1 MSVEHR
7 WSLSDEKNTGIS
19 LVSLHDGETGF
30 TVRTPVV
37 RPGHKTAA
45 VMAWAG
51 ARFSRSADTA
61 EEIFAEIHGADV
73 NAEAKLA
80 TLFRKYGH
88 ASVADMA
95 QVMVFMENVPM
106 HLALDWFYASRVNA
120 GQERSTRFQ
129 DFGNSRLPELRLF
142 LPLESRSDPRLSE
155 LEKKYQKLGEMSI
168 VNYQKWVTI
177 LTERYTQ
184 FYKPDPGSEKH
195 RGALEARVFD
205 SARFFLLAG
214 FPTSI
219 AYQCSAREWSRLI
232 SRAKGG
238 RLGVGRKLGEQVE
251 ELLAPSEEVA
261 GYVPEVKSL
270 VRHTEVSESVQANLG
285 ELDIYLKTI
294 PGFTEIDGNDIAN
307 WVVEQIVDVLSSEVM
322 VGEKLVTQY
331 VMALHPDWKYWA
343 VLEKVRR
350 LTHDQQTK
358 VSEIIFAGHSHLNI
372 MTNLAEVS
380 GTTAVYRMG
389 LGEARDFDRQRGQ
402 GRFIPLLEVRDGYDR
417 LLRSG
422 FILPLYL
429 THVSEFNDERERFS
443 EDLQRYYEAMR
454 DFSDRLVS
462 YFGEDKGTQAVL
474 NVIPL
479 AHATTMV
486 MHGDPKQEVYFAHL
500 RSRPGGHIN
509 YRVLAW
515 ERARQISAVD
525 SLLVGI
531 ALQSSVPDPASRE
544 EFFNRG

>member
-1 MSVEHR
+1 MFVESR
-7 WSLSDEKNTGIS
+7 WSVSDEKRTGIS
-19 LVSLHDGETGF
+19 LVSLRDPETGYV
-30 TVRTPVV
+30 VRTPLV
-37 RPGHKTAA
+37 RPGKRTAA
-45 VMAWAG
+45 ETAWAG

-61 EEIFAEIHGADV
+61 EEIFAEIHGAGV

-95 QVMVFMENVPM
+95 QVMVFMENIPM

-142 LPLESRSDPRLSE
+142 LPLEFRSDPRLSE
-155 LEKKYQKLGEMSI
+155 LEKEYQGLGEVSI
-168 VNYQKWVTI
+168 ANYRKWVTT
-177 LTERYTQ
+177 LTDRYTQ
-184 FYKPDPGSEKH
+184 FYKPDQDSEKH

-219 AYQCSAREWSRLI
+219 AFQCSAREWSRLI

-238 RLGVGRKLGEQVE
+238 RLNVGRRLGEQVE

-261 GYVPEVKSL
+261 GYVPEVQSL
-270 VRHTEVSESVQANLG
+270 IRHTEVSEKVQANLG
-285 ELDIYLKTI
+285 ELGIYLKAI
-294 PGFTEIDGNDIAN
+294 PGFTEINGNDIAN
-307 WVVEQIVDVLSSEVM
+307 GVVEQTVDVLSGEVT

-331 VMALHPDWKYWA
+331 VMALHPDWKYEA
-343 VLEKVRR
+343 VLEKVRG
-350 LTHDQQTK
+350 LTPDQQIR

-402 GRFIPLLEVRDGYDR
+402 GRFIPLLEVSGEYDR
-417 LLRSG
+417 LLKSG

-429 THVSEFNDERERFS
+429 THVPEFDSEMEEFS
-443 EDLQRYYEAMR
+443 QDLQRYYEAMLG
-454 DFSDRLVS
+454 FSEKLVS
-462 YFGEDKGTQAVL
+462 CFGENRGTEAVL

-486 MHGDPKQEVYFAHL
+486 MHGDPKQEVYFSRL

-515 ERARQISAVD
+515 KRARQISEVD
-525 SLLVGI
+525 PLLAGI
-531 ALQSSVPDPASRE
+531 ALQSSVPDPSSRE